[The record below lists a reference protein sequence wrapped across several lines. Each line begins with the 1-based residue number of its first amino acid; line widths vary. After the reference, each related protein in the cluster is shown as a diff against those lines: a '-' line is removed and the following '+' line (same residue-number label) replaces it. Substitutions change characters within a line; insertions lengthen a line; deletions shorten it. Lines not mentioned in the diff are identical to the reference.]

1 MIIGLIIKF
10 IERMILISIG
20 LVIGILL
27 GILIARLGLA
37 QVYTSLPAW
46 ISISL
51 VFLVGVFIL
60 ALITF
65 YFEK

>member
-1 MIIGLIIKF
+1 MVIGLIIKF

-37 QVYTSLPAW
+37 QVYVSLPFW

-51 VFLVGVFIL
+51 VSLVGVFIL
-60 ALITF
+60 SLITF